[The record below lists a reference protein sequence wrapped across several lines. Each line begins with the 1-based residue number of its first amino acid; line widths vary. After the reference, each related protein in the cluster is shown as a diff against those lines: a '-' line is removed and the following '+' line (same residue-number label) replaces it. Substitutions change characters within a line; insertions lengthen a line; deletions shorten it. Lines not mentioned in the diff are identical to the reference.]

1 MKFGTSCEGS
11 GEDYNCLSHW
21 NMSAFHI
28 AISHSINPNEMSA
41 WMEVVQALTQYPVI
55 DWFGLHGS
63 MHMQRACFVK
73 LIVGQSAALHLYN
86 DHRLTGPTSYPHPD
100 FGIAGQFIQALS
112 TQNFLFSFLIR
123 VASAVAH
130 LIRCIAVKIESTEQL
145 PTLSLRSLHTPTQ
158 SVGLRRPVVG
168 LIGTKLLKCL

>member
-1 MKFGTSCEGS
+1 VGAHNQVELAVDSINVNSRGHRDNNGRLMNGARLIEFIIMITMTARTVMKFGTSCEGS

-100 FGIAGQFIQALS
+100 FGIAG
-112 TQNFLFSFLIR
+112 
-123 VASAVAH
+123 
-130 LIRCIAVKIESTEQL
+130 
-145 PTLSLRSLHTPTQ
+145 
-158 SVGLRRPVVG
+158 
-168 LIGTKLLKCL
+168 